1 MSGLWVSAR
10 SWARRPAVYLTV
22 FIVLLFGA
30 GAFGYLIGSSSGGDV
45 GAARQ
50 AGTEAGQKDGS
61 TMAARKAYARGRALG
76 RSTGFADAY
85 PAAYEAAFLKQ
96 FRRAG
101 LDAPARVSVPDPAK
115 AAAGQG
121 AKR

>member
-1 MSGLWVSAR
+1 MLGLWASAP
-10 SWARRPAVYLTV
+10 SWARRPTVYLTV
-22 FIVLLFGA
+22 FIVLLVSA
-30 GAFGYLIGSSSGGDV
+30 GASGYLVGSSSGEDV
-45 GAARQ
+45 SAAREAGAA
-50 AGTEAGQKDGS
+50 AGQKDGS
-61 TMAARKAYARGRALG
+61 KRATRKAYARGMALG
-76 RSTGFADAY
+76 RSAGFADAY

-101 LDAPARVSVPDPAK
+101 LDAPARVSVPNPAK